1 VAIGRF
7 AVLARPPSWIQER
20 DSKTD
25 PLTYK
30 GAAIFHG
37 KISKLLPE
45 MVTAA
50 ALSNGLPKTSVKDL
64 IVALSNQDEQA
75 LAKIPG
81 LTPQIIGAAVV
92 ALKKAYLK
100 SFHAVWYPAIAF
112 AVIGLICEW
121 RSVLSFT
128 VRVAAADQSST
139 GSLAYHNP
147 AKDLNNRIDAPVE
160 SEEALY
166 GVSGPAEKTWTEQSC
181 QKLDWKRQGNQT
193 KA

>member
-1 VAIGRF
+1 
-7 AVLARPPSWIQER
+7 
-20 DSKTD
+20 
-25 PLTYK
+25 
-30 GAAIFHG
+30 
-37 KISKLLPE
+37 

-112 AVIGLICEW
+112 AVISLICE
-121 RSVLSFT
+121 
-128 VRVAAADQSST
+128 
-139 GSLAYHNP
+139 
-147 AKDLNNRIDAPVE
+147 
-160 SEEALY
+160 
-166 GVSGPAEKTWTEQSC
+166 
-181 QKLDWKRQGNQT
+181 
-193 KA
+193 